1 MTRFLLRRVRQALV
15 VCLGISGITF
25 VLLFVAGDP
34 VHLLLP
40 PEATKEDIRLLR
52 EKLGLDR
59 PLVLQYA
66 RFLGGMA
73 RLDFGTSLFVEE
85 PAMALVLERMPA
97 TLELTVAG
105 LAIALLIAVPLGV
118 LSAVKRFSAWDNL
131 ATLTALTGQAMPVFW
146 VGIMLIIL
154 FAVTLRWLPAS
165 GRGGWEHLILPA
177 LALGAYQAPITMRL
191 TRSGMAEVLGQDYIR
206 TARSK
211 GVVERGV
218 LWRHAL
224 RNAAIPVVTILGL
237 QFGRLMGGAILT
249 ETVFAWPGVASLAVK
264 SIQNYDYPVVQASVV
279 LLALIIVV
287 ANLLADLAVASLDPR
302 IRFE

>member
-1 MTRFLLRRVRQALV
+1 V
-15 VCLGISGITF
+15 
-25 VLLFVAGDP
+25 
-34 VHLLLP
+34 
-40 PEATKEDIRLLR
+40 
-52 EKLGLDR
+52 
-59 PLVLQYA
+59 
-66 RFLGGMA
+66 
-73 RLDFGTSLFVEE
+73 
-85 PAMALVLERMPA
+85 
-97 TLELTVAG
+97 
-105 LAIALLIAVPLGV
+105 
-118 LSAVKRFSAWDNL
+118 WDNL
-131 ATLTALTGQAMPVFW
+131 ATVTALTGQAMPVFW

-191 TRSGMAEVLGQDYIR
+191 TRSGMADVLSQDYIR

-211 GVVERGV
+211 GVVERSV

-264 SIQNYDYPVVQASVV
+264 SIQNYDYPVVQAAVV
-279 LLALIIVV
+279 LLALIIVC
-287 ANLLADLAVASLDPR
+287 ANLLADLAVATLDPR